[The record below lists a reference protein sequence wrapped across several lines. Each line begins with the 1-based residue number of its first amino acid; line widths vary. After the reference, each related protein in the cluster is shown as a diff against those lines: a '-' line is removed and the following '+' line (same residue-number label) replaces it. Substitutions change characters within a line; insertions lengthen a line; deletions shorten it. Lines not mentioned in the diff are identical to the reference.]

1 MTDRDAHF
9 NFYLAGSSEG
19 WSWRVFD
26 AEGVQVSAGHDR
38 DRRVAAARI
47 IQALITQETGGEP
60 VAKAQLRAA

>member
-47 IQALITQETGGEP
+47 IQALIIQATGEQP
-60 VAKAQLRAA
+60 AVQTHLRAA

>member
-1 MTDRDAHF
+1 MNGRDAHF
-9 NFYLAGSSEG
+9 NFHLEGSGEG
-19 WSWRVFD
+19 WAWRVFD
-26 AEGVQVSAGHDR
+26 AEGVEIGAGHDR